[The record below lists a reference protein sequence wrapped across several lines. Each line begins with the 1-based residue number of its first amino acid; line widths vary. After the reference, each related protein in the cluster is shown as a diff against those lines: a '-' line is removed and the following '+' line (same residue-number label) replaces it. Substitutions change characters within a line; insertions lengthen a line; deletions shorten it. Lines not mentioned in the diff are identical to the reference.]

1 VSKRNDL
8 PFEITLDVRA
18 ASFCLHLGRAARALT
33 RPLGRSA
40 KRT

>member
-8 PFEITLDVRA
+8 VFEITLDARDA
-18 ASFCLHLGRAARALT
+18 YLWLHLARLLT

-40 KRT
+40 KRA